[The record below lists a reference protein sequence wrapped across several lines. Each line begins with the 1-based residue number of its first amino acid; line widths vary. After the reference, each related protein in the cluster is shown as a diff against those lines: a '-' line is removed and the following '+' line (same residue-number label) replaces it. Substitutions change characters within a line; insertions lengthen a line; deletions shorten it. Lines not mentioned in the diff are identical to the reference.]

1 MIVGPPNVLTS
12 HRIYFEHQSVKLI
25 GTVFVSEKSPAVH
38 TVFWT
43 KNGEK
48 IVTSERGGR
57 YSEVSVDHPS
67 LTINSV
73 NSHDIG
79 AYQLNAINAVGS
91 TASDTIVLGKFNK
104 KNF

>member
-43 KNGEK
+43 QKWRENCN
-48 IVTSERGGR
+48 V
-57 YSEVSVDHPS
+57 
-67 LTINSV
+67 
-73 NSHDIG
+73 
-79 AYQLNAINAVGS
+79 
-91 TASDTIVLGKFNK
+91 
-104 KNF
+104 